1 MTTKRTPST
10 SMTKSSSPVRHAPA
24 RNGIATRLIRRPRP
38 FPALQFGDETFSFE
52 TLRAAGSAPYGGA
65 DLGEVLAT
73 ARIIPNGDETQ
84 WFTAWHDTAERVH
97 ALAETALKNGHRV
110 SAREAFLRA
119 SNYYRTAE
127 FFRRSNA
134 ARDTKAREVARLSR
148 QMFASAISLMDCPVF
163 HVDIPYETTTLPG
176 YLFLVDDSG
185 LARPTVVYTNGYD
198 STAEESWFAI
208 AAAALGRGYNVL
220 AYDGPGQG
228 AVIREQG
235 LVFRPDWEAV
245 LTPVLDYCEGR
256 AEVDS
261 HAIALF
267 GYSMGSYLVAR
278 AAAFDHRPAA
288 LILNDGI
295 FDFHQAYVNALPG
308 WVMRRILD
316 RKDGLPNRLM
326 SLMARR
332 RTQVRWGLNNGVW
345 TMGASSYADFIRRT
359 THYSLA
365 GIADRITAP
374 TLIMDAEGDHFL
386 KGQPSA
392 LAAAMT
398 VPNTLAR
405 FTTAEGAGEHC
416 HVGSLTRAH
425 QVIFDWLDTM
435 LSAPRPVGR
444 NGVITETVR
453 P

>member
-1 MTTKRTPST
+1 MTASASTVRQPSAGSVVATTFTRRSRTTAS
-10 SMTKSSSPVRHAPA
+10 
-24 RNGIATRLIRRPRP
+24 
-38 FPALQFGDETFSFE
+38 LQFRDESFSFE

-73 ARIIPNGDETQ
+73 ARVIRDGDEAG
-84 WFTAWHDTAERVH
+84 WFTAWRNTAQRVH
-97 ALAETALKNGHRV
+97 EIADTALKNGHQV

-127 FFRRSNA
+127 FFRRKNPA
-134 ARDTKAREVARLSR
+134 DDTEARAVARLSR
-148 QMFASAISLMDCPVF
+148 QMFVSAINLMDHPVLQI
-163 HVDIPYETTTLPG
+163 DIPYETTTLPG

-185 LARPTVVYTNGYD
+185 VARPTVVYTNGYD

-208 AAAALGRGYNVL
+208 AAAALNRGYNVL

-235 LVFRPDWEAV
+235 LVFRPDWEMV

-256 AEVDS
+256 TEIDS

-288 LILNDGI
+288 LILDDGI

-308 WVMRRILD
+308 WLMRRI
-316 RKDGLPNRLM
+316 RKGKDGLANWLM
-326 SLMARR
+326 GIIAALRVQA
-332 RTQVRWGLNNGVW
+332 RWGLNNGVW

-359 THYSLA
+359 TDYTLA
-365 GIADRITAP
+365 GLADRITAP
-374 TLIMDAEGDHFL
+374 TLIMDAEEDLFL
-386 KGQPSA
+386 NGQPSV
-392 LAAAMT
+392 LVKAMT
-398 VPNTLAR
+398 APATHVR
-405 FTTAEGAGEHC
+405 FTTAEGLGEHC
-416 HVGSLTRAH
+416 HVASLTRAH
-425 QVIFDWLDTM
+425 QVIFDWLDTAI
-435 LSAPRPVGR
+435 SAARAGQRYGATTVVARP
-444 NGVITETVR
+444 
-453 P
+453 

>member
-1 MTTKRTPST
+1 VSITESASLTPQPLAGSLVAT
-10 SMTKSSSPVRHAPA
+10 SF
-24 RNGIATRLIRRPRP
+24 TRRSQAMA
-38 FPALQFGDETFSFE
+38 ALQFRDESFSFE

-73 ARIIPNGDETQ
+73 ARVIRNGDEAG
-84 WFTAWHDTAERVH
+84 WFTAWHKIAERVH
-97 ALAETALKNGHRV
+97 GIAETALNNGHRV

-127 FFRRSNA
+127 FFRRKNA
-134 ARDTKAREVARLSR
+134 ASDTEARAVARLSR
-148 QMFASAISLMDCPVF
+148 QMFASAINLMDRPVL
-163 HVDIPYETTTLPG
+163 HIDIPYETTTLPG

-185 LARPTVVYTNGYD
+185 AARPTVVYTNGYD

-208 AAAALGRGYNVL
+208 AAAALKRGYNVL

-228 AVIREQG
+228 AVIREHG
-235 LVFRPDWEAV
+235 LAFRPDWEAV

-256 AEVDS
+256 TEIDS

-308 WVMRRILD
+308 WVMRRI
-316 RKDGLPNRLM
+316 RNGKDGLANRLM
-326 SLMARR
+326 GVMAAL

-345 TMGASSYADFIRRT
+345 TLGAASYADFIRRT
-359 THYSLA
+359 TDYTLA
-365 GIADRITAP
+365 GLADRISAP
-374 TLIMDAEGDHFL
+374 TLIIDAEADQFFR
-386 KGQPSA
+386 GQPSV
-392 LAAAMT
+392 LANAMT
-398 VPNTLAR
+398 APTTLAR

-416 HVGSLTRAH
+416 HVASLIRAH
-425 QVIFDWLDTM
+425 QVIFDWLDTTT
-435 LSAPRPVGR
+435 SAAHTAER
-444 NGVITETVR
+444 NGVTT
-453 P
+453 